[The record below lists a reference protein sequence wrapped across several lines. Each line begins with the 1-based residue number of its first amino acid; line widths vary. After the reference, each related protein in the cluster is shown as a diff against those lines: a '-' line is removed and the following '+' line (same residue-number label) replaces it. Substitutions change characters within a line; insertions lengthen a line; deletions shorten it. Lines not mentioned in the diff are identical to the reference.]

1 MPIDESQST
10 INPPN
15 GNTDHADTSGIST
28 TPLAD
33 QRHDAHRAIADE
45 WLQRAMQGIREM
57 HRNEDFRREVAKR
70 LF

>member
-15 GNTDHADTSGIST
+15 GNTDYADTSGIST

-33 QRHDAHRAIADE
+33 QQHDTHRAIVDE

-57 HRNEDFRREVAKR
+57 HLNEEARREVAKR